1 MCGPTLSLP
10 LFLSLSSLISM
21 PFQYTRLSINKCL
34 QIKRNGKCCNAA
46 NWNSFFLCTYVYLS
60 SYANIYLFL
69 LTIQKNEHKI
79 FLKVFEF
86 FYFSPTRFAV
96 VKNVSQVLK
105 YLTIQWIFQHFMTVN
120 PSCVSFLISVDHILR
135 FTDKQLFSFTLSP
148 PN

>member
-1 MCGPTLSLP
+1 MWPFVSLSLS
-10 LFLSLSSLISM
+10 FSLSSLISM

-46 NWNSFFLCTYVYLS
+46 NWNFFMYVYLS

-69 LTIQKNEHKI
+69 LTTQKNERKV

-86 FYFSPTRFAV
+86 LYFSPTRFAV

-135 FTDKQLFSFTLSP
+135 FSDIQLFSFTLSP